1 MSQIPL
7 NLRPTARQSFSNF
20 HLTPGN
26 QAAVKLLRARD
37 RWPSAAVL
45 ILGPTGSGKT
55 HLGQAWQAKG
65 EGEFIDDAQA
75 ADETALF
82 DAINRALAG
91 QTSGLVLASAL
102 PPTEWGI
109 TLPDLKSRL
118 NAMPTLT
125 LAEHDEASL
134 EPILRELF
142 EQAGRVVGQDVVTF
156 VLRQCERSVEALR
169 ELVLELDIAAGSKK
183 ADLTKAFV
191 AKYLRERSESDLFA
205 SPIE

>member
-7 NLRPTARQSFSNF
+7 NLRPAARQSFSNF
-20 HLTPGN
+20 HVTPGN
-26 QAAVKLLRARD
+26 QAAVTMLRARD

-55 HLGQAWQAKG
+55 HLGYAWQTKVD
-65 EGEFIDDAQA
+65 GEFIDDAHLV
-75 ADETALF
+75 DETLLF
-82 DAINRALAG
+82 DTINRALAG
-91 QTSGLVLASAL
+91 QISGLVLASAL
-102 PPTEWGI
+102 PPTEWGVAM
-109 TLPDLKSRL
+109 PDLNSRL

-142 EQAGRVVGQDVVTF
+142 EQAGRDVGQDVVSF
-156 VLRQCERSVEALR
+156 VLQQCERSVEALR
-169 ELVLELDIAAGSKK
+169 ELVLELDVAAGSKK

-191 AKYLRERSESDLFA
+191 AKYLRDRSEVDLFA

>member
-7 NLRPTARQSFSNF
+7 NLRPAARQSFSNF
-20 HLTPGN
+20 HVTPGN
-26 QAAVKLLRARD
+26 QAAVTMLRARD

-45 ILGPTGSGKT
+45 ILGPTGAGKT
-55 HLGQAWQAKG
+55 HLGQAWLAKTG
-65 EGEFIDDAQA
+65 GEFIDDAQD

-91 QTSGLVLASAL
+91 QISGLVLASAL
-102 PPTEWGI
+102 PPTEWGVSM
-109 TLPDLKSRL
+109 PDLKSRL
-118 NAMPTLT
+118 NAMPTLN

-169 ELVLELDIAAGSKK
+169 ELVLELDVAAGSKK

-191 AKYLRERSESDLFA
+191 AKYLRDRLETDLLA
-205 SPIE
+205 RPIE

>member
-7 NLRPTARQSFSNF
+7 NLRPEARHSFANF
-20 HLTPGN
+20 HVTPGN
-26 QAAVKLLRARD
+26 QAAVAMLRARE

-45 ILGPTGSGKT
+45 VLGPSGSGKT
-55 HLGQAWQAKG
+55 HLGRAWQNKTV
-65 EGEFIDDAQA
+65 GEFIDDAHL

-91 QTSGLVLASAL
+91 QISGLVLASAHA
-102 PPTEWGI
+102 PTEWGVAM
-109 TLPDLKSRL
+109 PDLKSRL

-142 EQAGRVVGQDVVTF
+142 SQAGRVVGQDVVTF
-156 VLRQCERSVEALR
+156 ILCKTERSVDVLR
-169 ELVLELDIAAGSKK
+169 ELVLELDIEAGSKK

-191 AKYLRERSESDLFA
+191 AKYLKERSELDLLT

>member
-7 NLRPTARQSFSNF
+7 NLRPTSRQSFSNF
-20 HLTPGN
+20 HVSPGN
-26 QAAVKLLRARD
+26 QAAVTLLRARD

-45 ILGPTGSGKT
+45 ILGPMGSGKT
-55 HLGQAWQAKG
+55 HLGQAWLGKS
-65 EGEFIDDAQA
+65 EGEFVDDAHKV
-75 ADETALF
+75 DETALF

-91 QTSGLVLASAL
+91 QIPGLVLASAL
-102 PPTEWGI
+102 PPTEWGV
-109 TLPDLKSRL
+109 TMPDLNSRL

-169 ELVLELDIAAGSKK
+169 DLVLELDIAAGSKK
-183 ADLTKAFV
+183 ADITKAFV
-191 AKYLRERSESDLFA
+191 AKYLRNRSEIDLFTG
-205 SPIE
+205 PVE

>member
-7 NLRPTARQSFSNF
+7 NLRPDARQSFSNF
-20 HLTPGN
+20 HVSDGN
-26 QAAVKLLRARD
+26 QAAVNLLSARE

-55 HLGQAWQAKG
+55 HLGRAWLAASK
-65 EGEFIDDAQA
+65 GEFIDDAHSA
-75 ADETALF
+75 NERDVF

-91 QTSGLVLASAL
+91 QISGLVLASSL
-102 PPTEWGI
+102 PPTEWGV

-118 NAMPTLT
+118 EAMPIVT

-134 EPILRELF
+134 EPILRALF
-142 EQAGRVVGQDVVTF
+142 DQAGRDVGQDVVTY
-156 VLRQCERSVEALR
+156 VLRQCERSVDALR
-169 ELVLELDIAAGSKK
+169 DLVLELDVAAGSKK

-191 AKYLRERSESDLFA
+191 AKYLRERSEVDLFA

>member
-1 MSQIPL
+1 MS
-7 NLRPTARQSFSNF
+7 
-20 HLTPGN
+20 
-26 QAAVKLLRARD
+26 LLRARD

-45 ILGPTGSGKT
+45 ILGPKGSGKT
-55 HLGQAWQAKG
+55 HLGQAWRNKYS
-65 EGEFIDDAQA
+65 GEFIDDAEA
-75 ADETALF
+75 VDETTMF
-82 DAINRALAG
+82 DVINRALAG
-91 QTSGLVLASAL
+91 QISGLVLASAL
-102 PPTEWGI
+102 PPTEWGVSM
-109 TLPDLKSRL
+109 PDLKSRL

-142 EQAGRVVGQDVVTF
+142 DQAGRVVGQDVVSF

-169 ELVLELDIAAGSKK
+169 ELVLELDVAAGSKK

-191 AKYLRERSESDLFA
+191 AKYLRDRSEIDLFS

>member
-20 HLTPGN
+20 HVTPGN
-26 QAAVKLLRARD
+26 QAAVSLLRARD

-55 HLGQAWQAKG
+55 HLGQAWLDKG

-75 ADETALF
+75 VDETALF

-91 QTSGLVLASAL
+91 HISGLVLASAL
-102 PPTEWGI
+102 PPTQWGVSM
-109 TLPDLKSRL
+109 PDLKSRL

-169 ELVLELDIAAGSKK
+169 ELVLELDVAAGSKK

-191 AKYLRERSESDLFA
+191 AKYLRERSETDLFA

>member
-7 NLRPTARQSFSNF
+7 NLRPAAQQSFCNF
-20 HLTPGN
+20 HVTSGN
-26 QAAVKLLRARD
+26 QAAVSLLRARD

-55 HLGQAWQAKG
+55 HLGQAWLG
-65 EGEFIDDAQA
+65 TSDGDFIDDADQKG
-75 ADETALF
+75 ETALF

-91 QTSGLVLASAL
+91 QISGLVLASAH
-102 PPTEWGI
+102 PPTEWGVSM
-109 TLPDLKSRL
+109 PDLNSRL
-118 NAMPTLT
+118 KAMPTLT

-142 EQAGRVVGQDVVTF
+142 EQAGRVVGQDVVTY
-156 VLRQCERSVEALR
+156 VLRQCERSVDALR
-169 ELVLELDIAAGSKK
+169 DLVLELDVAAGSKK

-191 AKYLRERSESDLFA
+191 AKYLKRRSEIDL
-205 SPIE
+205 

>member
-7 NLRPTARQSFSNF
+7 NLRPTTRQSFSNF
-20 HLTPGN
+20 HVTPGN
-26 QAAVKLLRARD
+26 QAAVSLLRARD
-37 RWPSAAVL
+37 RWPSPAVL
-45 ILGPTGSGKT
+45 ILGPPGAGKT
-55 HLGQAWQAKG
+55 HLGQAWLSRG
-65 EGEFIDDAQA
+65 EGEFIDDAQSV
-75 ADETALF
+75 DETALF

-91 QTSGLVLASAL
+91 HINGLVLASSL
-102 PPTEWGI
+102 PPIEWDVS
-109 TLPDLKSRL
+109 LPDLNSRL

-125 LAEHDEASL
+125 LSEHDEASL

-142 EQAGRVVGQDVVTF
+142 ERAGRVVAQDVVTF
-156 VLRQCERSVEALR
+156 VLRQCERSVQALR
-169 ELVLELDIAAGSKK
+169 ELVLELDVAAGSKK

>member
-7 NLRPTARQSFSNF
+7 NLRPDARQSFSNF
-20 HLTPGN
+20 HITSGN
-26 QAAVKLLRARD
+26 QAAVTMLRARE

-45 ILGPTGSGKT
+45 ILGPQGAGKT
-55 HLGQAWQAKG
+55 HLGVAWLDEAG
-65 EGEFIDDAQA
+65 GEFIDDAHSV
-75 ADETALF
+75 DEIALF

-91 QTSGLVLASAL
+91 ENPGLVLASAL
-102 PPTEWGI
+102 PPTEWGVS
-109 TLPDLKSRL
+109 TPDLRSRL

-156 VLRQCERSVEALR
+156 VLRQCERSVDALR
-169 ELVLELDIAAGSKK
+169 ELVLELDVAAGSKK

-191 AKYLRERSESDLFA
+191 AKYLRARSEVDLLA

>member
-7 NLRPTARQSFSNF
+7 NLRPTTRQSFSNF
-20 HLTPGN
+20 HVTPGN
-26 QAAVKLLRARD
+26 QAAVSLLRARD

-55 HLGQAWQAKG
+55 HLGRAWESTG
-65 EGEFIDDAQA
+65 GGEFIDDAQA
-75 ADETALF
+75 VDETVLF
-82 DAINRALAG
+82 DAVNRALAG
-91 QTSGLVLASAL
+91 QMSGLVIASAL
-102 PPTEWGI
+102 PPTEWGVAM
-109 TLPDLKSRL
+109 PDLNSRL

-169 ELVLELDIAAGSKK
+169 ELVLELDVAAGSKK

-191 AKYLRERSESDLFA
+191 AKYLRDRSETDLFA

>member
-20 HLTPGN
+20 HVTPGN
-26 QAAVKLLRARD
+26 QAAVSLLQARD
-37 RWPSAAVL
+37 RWPSAVVL

-55 HLGQAWQAKG
+55 HLGRAWLSKS
-65 EGEFIDDAQA
+65 EGEFIDNAETV
-75 ADETALF
+75 DETALF

-91 QTSGLVLASAL
+91 QIPGLVLASSL
-102 PPTEWGI
+102 PPTEWGVSM
-109 TLPDLKSRL
+109 PDLNSRL

-125 LAEHDEASL
+125 LDEHDEASL

-156 VLRQCERSVEALR
+156 VLRQCERSVDALR
-169 ELVLELDIAAGSKK
+169 DLVLELDVAAGSKK

-191 AKYLRERSESDLFA
+191 AKYLKERSESDLFA

>member
-7 NLRPTARQSFSNF
+7 NLRPELRQSFSNF
-20 HLTPGN
+20 HVTPGN
-26 QAAVKLLRARD
+26 HAAVSLLKARE

-45 ILGPTGSGKT
+45 MLGPMGSGKT
-55 HLGQAWQAKG
+55 HLGQAWQSKTG
-65 EGEFIDDAQA
+65 GEFIDDAQG
-75 ADETALF
+75 ADETILF

-91 QTSGLVLASAL
+91 QIPGLVLASAL
-102 PPTEWGI
+102 PPTEWGMSM
-109 TLPDLKSRL
+109 PDLNSRL

-169 ELVLELDIAAGSKK
+169 DLVLALDVAAGSKK

-191 AKYLRERSESDLFA
+191 AKYLKDRSEVDLLA
-205 SPIE
+205 GPIE

>member
-7 NLRPTARQSFSNF
+7 NLRPEARHSFANF
-20 HLTPGN
+20 HVTPGN
-26 QAAVKLLRARD
+26 QAAVALLRARE

-55 HLGQAWQAKG
+55 HLGRAWQDKTK
-65 EGEFIDDAQA
+65 GEFIDDAHVV
-75 ADETALF
+75 DETDLF

-91 QTSGLVLASAL
+91 QISGLVLASDQA
-102 PPTEWGI
+102 PTAWGVAM
-109 TLPDLKSRL
+109 PDLKSRL

-142 EQAGRVVGQDVVTF
+142 SQAGRAVGQDVVSF
-156 VLRQCERSVEALR
+156 ILRKTERSVDVLR
-169 ELVLELDIAAGSKK
+169 DLVLELDVAAGSKK

-191 AKYLRERSESDLFA
+191 AKYLKERSELDLLTR
-205 SPIE
+205 PIE